1 MEPWSFACPDWKE
14 RLRRGG
20 SLVPDLPLDRP
31 LASRAVKIFN
41 KLRLPDV
48 AGQPELRDAAGDW
61 QRDLVAAIF
70 GSVVGGRRMVR
81 KVLCLVPKKNS
92 KTTGAGAIGVTALLM
107 DAAPRQSYF
116 IYGPTQEI
124 ALRGFEQ
131 ASGMIGADPVLRE
144 RFHIQAHRKAIV
156 DRVTES
162 TLKVQTFDE
171 RIATGGIPKGVIVDE
186 LHILG
191 KVHYASRV
199 LGQIWGGM
207 VARPDAFMLEITTQS
222 DEPPAGVFREEL
234 MLARGVRD
242 GRVTGEGATVLPVLY
257 EFPEEF
263 QTDREQPW
271 KDPQYWPMVLPNL
284 GRSVYVDLLRPQFL
298 EAIEKGDAEL
308 ARWASQH
315 LNIEIG
321 LGLHAQRW
329 RGADHW
335 LAAAEPALSLDD
347 LLARCEVAVCGIDGG
362 GLDDLFG
369 LSVVGRERDTGIWL
383 CWSRAWVMREVLELR
398 KDVAPRLMDFAAE
411 GTLTL
416 CDDATQDIEEVAA
429 IVAKVSESGLLP
441 EKGGVGLDPL
451 AVGALVD
458 ELIGNGL
465 SDEQLVAV
473 GQGFKLSSAVWS
485 SERKLR
491 DGTLR
496 HDGSNMMAWCV
507 GNAKAEQRGNAVYI
521 TKEAAGKA
529 KIDPL
534 CALFNAVK
542 LMERNPVAGGNEV
555 SVGDWIAG
563 MRAA

>member
-1 MEPWSFACPDWKE
+1 
-14 RLRRGG
+14 
-20 SLVPDLPLDRP
+20 
-31 LASRAVKIFN
+31 
-41 KLRLPDV
+41 
-48 AGQPELRDAAGDW
+48 
-61 QRDLVAAIF
+61 
-70 GSVVGGRRMVR
+70 MVR
-81 KVLCLVPKKNS
+81 KVLCAVPKKNS
-92 KTTGAGAIGVTALLM
+92 KTTTAGAIGVTALLM
-107 DAAPRQSYF
+107 DPAPRQSYF

-124 ALRGFEQ
+124 ALRGFDQ
-131 ASGMIGADPVLRE
+131 ASGMIAADAVLRE
-144 RFHIQAHRKAIV
+144 RFHVQGHKKAIV

-191 KVHYASRV
+191 KIHYASRV

-222 DEPPAGVFREEL
+222 DQQPAGVYKEEL
-234 MLARGVRD
+234 MLARGIRD
-242 GRVTGEGATVLPVLY
+242 GRITGEAATMLPILF

-263 QTDREQPW
+263 QRDEKQLWR
-271 KDPQYWPMVLPNL
+271 DPACWHMVLPNL
-284 GRSVYVDLLRPQFL
+284 GKSVHIDLLRPQFF
-298 EAIEKGDAEL
+298 EAVEKGDAEL
-308 ARWASQH
+308 RRWASQH

-321 LGLHAQRW
+321 LGLHDQRW

-335 LAAAEPALSLDD
+335 LAAAEPDLTLDE

-369 LSVVGRERDTGIWL
+369 LAVVGRERDTGNWL
-383 CWSRAWVMREVLELR
+383 CWAHAWAMREVLNLR
-398 KDVAPRLMDFAAE
+398 KEVAPRLLDFEGE

-416 CDDATQDIEEVAA
+416 CSSATQDIEEVAA
-429 IVAKVSESGLLP
+429 IVAKVASAGVMP
-441 EKGGVGLDPL
+441 ERGAVGLDPL

-458 ELIGNGL
+458 ELVGQGL
-465 SDEQLVAV
+465 TDDQLVAV

-491 DGTLR
+491 DGTMR
-496 HDGSNMMAWCV
+496 HDGSDMMAWCV

-521 TKEAAGKA
+521 TKETAGKA

-542 LMERNPVAGGNEV
+542 LMERNPVAGDGDGP
-555 SVGDWIAG
+555 SVYEERGLLVL
-563 MRAA
+563 